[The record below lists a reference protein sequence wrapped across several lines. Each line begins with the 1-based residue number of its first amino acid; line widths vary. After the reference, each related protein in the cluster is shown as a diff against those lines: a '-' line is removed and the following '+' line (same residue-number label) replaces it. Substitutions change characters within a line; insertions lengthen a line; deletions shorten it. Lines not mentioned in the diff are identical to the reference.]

1 MGGPERYLFNLKQ
14 ILEEKGHTVIPFSIQ
29 YTKNEHSEY
38 EAFFASPIADHESIL
53 YQDQKWN
60 IKTFVKTIERNFYSS
75 EVDRKLSDLI
85 EYVKPDFAIVLQ
97 YLRKLSPSV
106 LVALNQKKVPFIV
119 RLSDYGLICPSHNLF
134 RSNNICELCTTGN
147 LINSVRHKCVHN
159 SYGAST
165 VNYLATKYHH
175 SRGYFNLVNHFVSP
189 SMALVNKFVEVGW
202 SRERFSHL
210 PTFANL
216 PERRSPKE
224 REHKIVYAGRV
235 EYIKGV
241 HLILEAL
248 KILKQSKNLAVPLE
262 IAGSG
267 SEDYVNGLKS
277 YCITNN
283 LTKVKFLGDLKK
295 NELFDLYES
304 SAVSIVPS
312 LWYDNM
318 PNSALE
324 SLSLGTPVIGPSH
337 GCFPEFIFDGEN
349 GLLFTPGDAVDLAR
363 KIHTILDNDDN
374 DIKRM
379 KDNAISCIKTH
390 FSADRHYQILMG
402 IVDKVKGNY
411 KLLK

>member
-1 MGGPERYLFNLKQ
+1 MGGPERYLFNLKH
-14 ILEEKGHTVIPFSIQ
+14 ILEEKGHTVIPFSIR
-29 YTKNEHSEY
+29 YPKNEHSEF
-38 EAFFASPIADHESIL
+38 ESFFASPVADEESIL
-53 YQDQKWN
+53 YKDQKWDV
-60 IKTFVKTIERNFYSS
+60 KTFFKTLERNFYSS
-75 EVDRKLSDLI
+75 EVESKLSDLI

-134 RSNNICELCTTGN
+134 RGNSICELCTTGN

-165 VNYLATKYHH
+165 VNYLATKFHH
-175 SRGYFNLVNHFVSP
+175 SSGYFNLVNHFVSP

-216 PERRSPKE
+216 PEGRTPKE

-248 KILKQSKNLAVPLE
+248 KILKETKNLAVPLE
-262 IAGSG
+262 IAGGG

-277 YCITNN
+277 YCIENH
-283 LTKVKFLGDLKK
+283 LTEVKFLGDLKK

-324 SLSLGTPVIGPSH
+324 SLSLGTPVIGPNH
-337 GCFPEFIFDGEN
+337 GCFPEFIFDDEN
-349 GLLFTPGDAVDLAR
+349 GLLFRPGDAEDLAK
-363 KIHTILDNDDN
+363 KIHTILNNDDN
-374 DIKRM
+374 DIEKM
-379 KDNAISCIKTH
+379 KDNAISCIRTH
-390 FSADRHYQILMG
+390 FSADRHYQILMS
-402 IVDKVKGNY
+402 IIDKVKKGHQTV
-411 KLLK
+411 